1 VNEHGLIAVQA
12 GGEGEQT
19 EKHLLWRYKKTYSP
33 LTSPVVYRGVLYQ
46 IKSGGILTALNPENG
61 EVLKVGRTR
70 EAIEDYFASP
80 VAADGKVFLLS
91 YGGKMTVVNAG
102 SQWEVLAVNDLKEES
117 QATPAL
123 AFGHIYVRT
132 NKALYSFGSR

>member
-1 VNEHGLIAVQA
+1 
-12 GGEGEQT
+12 
-19 EKHLLWRYKKTYSP
+19 
-33 LTSPVVYRGVLYQ
+33 VVYRGVLYQ